1 MAKEQNKNT
10 GKRSGKS
17 KPRDISDKK
26 NAGERGKSKS
36 KDVSQ
41 KKNVTEKPKSKP
53 AIPKTKRASDEIRLN
68 KYIANSGMCSRREAD
83 LYISTGNVTVNGQ
96 VINELGYKVKM
107 TDEVKFDGRRINP
120 EKKEYVLLNKPK
132 GFDTSGKDETMH
144 KSALAMV
151 ANASKYKLFPV
162 GRLQRN
168 TSGLLLF
175 TNDHDMIKKLTDT
188 GLQVRKMFHVSLD
201 KPLKFED
208 FQKIE
213 KNPEVAGKVVRIE
226 SVAYVENLPKT
237 EIGILLSS
245 NRGNIVTKIF
255 ESLGY
260 EVVKLDRVTY
270 AGLTKKD
277 LPRGHWRHLTKQEVI
292 NLGMM

>member
-1 MAKEQNKNT
+1 MAKEQNKNS
-10 GKRSGKS
+10 GKRAGKS
-17 KPRDISDKK
+17 KPKDIT
-26 NAGERGKSKS
+26 
-36 KDVSQ
+36 Q
-41 KKNVTEKPKSKP
+41 KKSFAPKGKPNPALSKPKKP
-53 AIPKTKRASDEIRLN
+53 TDEIRLN

-83 LYISTGNVTVNGQ
+83 LYISTGNVTVNGK
-96 VINELGYKVKM
+96 VINELGYKVKL
-107 TDEVKFDGRRINP
+107 TDEVKFDGRRISP

-132 GFDTSGKDETMH
+132 GFDTSGKDETFH

-162 GRLQRN
+162 GKMQRN

-188 GLQVRKMFHVSLD
+188 GLQVKKMYQVSLD
-201 KPLKFED
+201 KPLKYED
-208 FQKIE
+208 FQIIE
-213 KNPEVAGKVVRIE
+213 NNPEVEGKVVRIE
-226 SVAYVENLPKT
+226 SVNYVENLPKT

-245 NRGNIVTKIF
+245 NRNNIVTKIF
-255 ESLGY
+255 AGLGY

-292 NLGMM
+292 NLEMM

>member
-10 GKRSGKS
+10 GKRFGKS
-17 KPRDISDKK
+17 KPRDISPKK
-26 NAGERGKSKS
+26 NFAGKA
-36 KDVSQ
+36 Q
-41 KKNVTEKPKSKP
+41 PKP
-53 AIPKTKRASDEIRLN
+53 APKAKKPSDEIRLN

-83 LYISTGNVTVNGQ
+83 MYISTGNVTVNGK
-96 VINELGYKVKM
+96 VINELGYKVKL

-132 GFDTSGKDETMH
+132 GFDTSEKEDNLH
-144 KSALAMV
+144 KSAVGLV
-151 ANASKYKLFPV
+151 SNASKYKLFPV
-162 GRLQRN
+162 GRLQR
-168 TSGLLLF
+168 TSTGLLLF

-188 GLQVRKMFHVSLD
+188 GLKVRKMYQVSLD
-201 KPLKFED
+201 KPLKYED

-213 KNPEVAGKVVRIE
+213 NNPEVDGKVVKIE
-226 SVAYVENLPKT
+226 SIAYVENLPKT
-237 EIGILLSS
+237 ELGIQLSS
-245 NRGNIVTKIF
+245 NRNNIVRKIF

>member
-1 MAKEQNKNT
+1 MAKEQNKNS
-10 GKRSGKS
+10 GRRAGKS
-17 KPRDISDKK
+17 RAKDIT
-26 NAGERGKSKS
+26 
-36 KDVSQ
+36 Q
-41 KKNVTEKPKSKP
+41 KKSFAPKGKTKPALPKPKKP
-53 AIPKTKRASDEIRLN
+53 TDEIRLN

-96 VINELGYKVKM
+96 VINELGYKVKL
-107 TDEVKFDGRRINP
+107 TDEVKFDGRRISP

-132 GFDTSGKDETMH
+132 GFDTSEKEDTLH
-144 KSALAMV
+144 KSAVGLV
-151 ANASKYKLFPV
+151 SNASKYKLFPV

-168 TSGLLLF
+168 STGLLLF

-188 GLQVRKMFHVSLD
+188 GLQVRKMYQVSLD

-213 KNPEVAGKVVRIE
+213 NNPEVDGKVVRIE
-226 SVAYVENLPKT
+226 SVNYVDNLPKT
-237 EIGILLSS
+237 EIGILFSS
-245 NRGNIVTKIF
+245 NRNNIVTKIF

-260 EVVKLDRVTY
+260 EVLKLDRVTY